1 MSLRSLTI
9 FLIFMVILSS
19 AASALYYMGTFDSYI
34 AEFSSTTNE
43 TSSSVVRKPVSNIV
57 LPLSSSEEDV
67 VIAEGSNST
76 STEVSSGVDAVN
88 DNAGNVP
95 VVAKIAE
102 EDIQVEDVAAVSPAV
117 SGAGSSQV
125 VKVSEVKKVAAIA
138 VTESPEKVVKAKSVI
153 GKVRA
158 LSVKCT
164 DEYVTLKLSLSK
176 QADRVTWFN
185 VSSPRKLVIDVRGQW
200 ENFAKS
206 IYRLDNCSVEKIV
219 LGEQADR
226 LRLVLYINKS
236 GVAARIAP
244 EIKKTA
250 DGVELK
256 IKL

>member
-9 FLIFMVILSS
+9 FLIFMVLLSL
-19 AASALYYMGTFDSYI
+19 AASALFYMGTFDSYI
-34 AEFSSTTNE
+34 AEFSGSKNE

-57 LPLSSSEEDV
+57 LPLSSSEADI
-67 VIAEGSNST
+67 VIAEDS
-76 STEVSSGVDAVN
+76 VN
-88 DNAGNVP
+88 GTADNVQ
-95 VVAKIAE
+95 VVAKVIE
-102 EDIQVEDVAAVSPAV
+102 EDITVEAVAVVSPDV
-117 SGAGSSQV
+117 SGVGSSQS

-138 VTESPEKVVKAKSVI
+138 VTESPAKVAKAKSVA
-153 GKVRA
+153 GKISA
-158 LSVKCT
+158 LSVDCI
-164 DEYVTLKLSLSK
+164 DESVTLKLSLSQ
-176 QADRVTWFN
+176 QAEWVTWFN

-200 ENFAKS
+200 KNYAKS
-206 IYRLDNCSVEKIV
+206 IYRLKNCSVEKIV

-236 GVAARIAP
+236 GVASRITP